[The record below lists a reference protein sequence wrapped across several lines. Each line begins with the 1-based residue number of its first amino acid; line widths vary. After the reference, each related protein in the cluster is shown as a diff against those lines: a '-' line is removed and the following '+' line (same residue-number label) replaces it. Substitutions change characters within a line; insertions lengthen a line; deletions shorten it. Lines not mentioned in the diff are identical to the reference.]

1 MEKRALIAVVI
12 SILILVIWFGFIAPP
27 QQPPRQPPAG
37 PDSVTDPDR
46 RPDATEPPAE
56 GFASDRDSRDAAEPG
71 EEDAAGD
78 IAEEERVAADTE
90 ERIEVTNRF
99 FKVELTNRGARA
111 ISWRLFEFTTGEDQ
125 PLELLPRFQDGE
137 SYFLAVGLDDPHL
150 ERELNEALY
159 QVQRDTLP
167 TDERRGSGQRITFSY
182 NDGRG
187 LEARKVLDLYEND
200 YLVDVLV
207 EVIDRGRPRP
217 AMLYLGPG
225 FAAQEVGRG
234 QSNYY
239 YDGQAVLNSGGQVN
253 RFRRRKMKDDQMFGG
268 SFLWAGLEDQYFA
281 SLIVNEPGAERAGW
295 RNVELTRRLPEG
307 TAQDEAPEPRLEP
320 VFFVSAPEEGKA
332 HLFIGPKDFRL
343 LRETGFQLEKVV
355 WFSSFGWLRPIV
367 KYLFL
372 SLLWIHDNV
381 THNYGLAIVMATVV
395 LRLLLFPLNQYA
407 MVHMKKQQLQMQ
419 KLQPKMKA
427 IKAKHKK
434 KDAQTRAKMNQE
446 MMEMYRKEGVNPAG
460 GLTGCL
466 PLLAQFPI
474 LIGFYNMLTVTIEL
488 RGAPFFGWIQDLSL
502 KDPFYITPILMAVTM
517 FTQQKMAMSKIKD
530 PQQLQ
535 QQRMMLF
542 MPVMFGFI
550 CLQMPSGLV
559 LYWFVNN
566 ILGIGQQY
574 LVNRHTS
581 RLESPEP
588 KGDKSSKGNKNGKTG
603 KGKKAKV

>member
-12 SILILVIWFGFIAPP
+12 SILILVIWFGIIAPP
-27 QQPPRQPPAG
+27 QRPPTPPPVEPG
-37 PDSVTDPDR
+37 TVTDADR
-46 RPDATEPPAE
+46 PQDTTERPRDDA
-56 GFASDRDSRDAAEPG
+56 GSDREPHDAAEPG
-71 EEDAAGD
+71 DVDAADEIVEEDRVT
-78 IAEEERVAADTE
+78 AEAE
-90 ERIEVTNRF
+90 ERIRMANRF
-99 FKVELTNRGARA
+99 FEVELTNLGARA
-111 ISWRLFEFTTGEDQ
+111 VSWRLFDFTTGEDQ

-137 SYFLAVGLDDPHL
+137 SAFLAVALDDPHL

-167 TDERRGSGQRITFSY
+167 TDERRGPGERITFSY

-187 LEARKVLDLYEND
+187 LEARKVIDLYEND
-200 YLVDVLV
+200 YLVDVKL
-207 EVIDRGRPRP
+207 EVIDRGRPRL
-217 AMLYLGPG
+217 AMLSLGPG
-225 FAAQEVGRG
+225 FAAQEIGRG

-239 YDGQAVLNSGGQVN
+239 YDGQAVLNSRGQVTHL
-253 RFRRRKMKDDQMFGG
+253 RRRKMKDDQMHGG
-268 SFLWAGLEDQYFA
+268 EFLWAGLEDQYFA
-281 SLIVNEPGAERAGW
+281 SLIVNETGADRAGW
-295 RNVELTRRLPEG
+295 RNVELTRQLPEG
-307 TAQDEAPEPRLEP
+307 TAEDEAPQLRLEP
-320 VFFVSAPEEGKA
+320 ILSVAVPPEGTV

-372 SLLWIHDNV
+372 ALLWIHDNV

-427 IKAKHKK
+427 IKAKYKK

-446 MMEMYRKEGVNPAG
+446 TMDMYRKEGVNPAG

-502 KDPFYITPILMAVTM
+502 KDPLYITPILMALTM

-566 ILGIGQQY
+566 ILGIGQQW

-581 RLESPEP
+581 RLEDPQPKSDKGG
-588 KGDKSSKGNKNGKTG
+588 KGDKSG